1 LQKPLFYDLLIGI
14 SIIFLSINYLE
25 TRAGVS
31 LVGMYL
37 IGLFISKAIPSRI
50 HQNNIPKNTGGAIGA
65 ALVAF
70 GLFFIVALGFT
81 LFFQGTAFLQGNFS
95 IGEQIQS
102 VMRHGFAATGL
113 PETTPIFAGSLL
125 LTLYT
130 FILVV
135 PYTETVF
142 LVRSW
147 EALTSLF
154 GISLE
159 RMSLQLGAVY
169 GALGIVFVWLHS
181 NVKGVEDNVALLMT
195 FIFAIFTFE
204 LVRKRNVIFSK
215 VVQSGREMESAI
227 WLHIINNAT
236 FILRQLNKLKLI

>member
-1 LQKPLFYDLLIGI
+1 MEKSLFYDLVIGI
-14 SIIFLSINYLE
+14 SIIFFSINFLE
-25 TRAGVS
+25 TKAGLS
-31 LVGMYL
+31 LIGMYVV
-37 IGLFISKAIPSRI
+37 GLFISKAFPSKI

-70 GLFFIVALGFT
+70 GLFFLVALGVTF
-81 LFFQGTAFLQGNFS
+81 FFQGTAFLQGNFS

-113 PETTPIFAGSLL
+113 LETSPIFAGSLI

-147 EALTSLF
+147 ESLSSLF

-159 RMSLQLGAVY
+159 RMSVQLAAVY
-169 GALGIVFVWLHS
+169 GILSSLFVVLHS
-181 NVKGVEDNVALLMT
+181 NVKGVQDNVALLMT
-195 FIFAIFTFE
+195 FIFAVFTFE
-204 LVRKRNVIFSK
+204 LVRKRNVIFQK
-215 VVQSGREMESAI
+215 VVQSGKEMESAI
-227 WLHIINNAT
+227 WLHIINNGV
-236 FILRQLNKLKLI
+236 FILRQFNKLKLI